1 MQKILNIQ
9 ELKSSEWPSLLEAV
23 LSENLISAFV
33 HGDCLMEGFSALQS
47 PWNLSFILRSNSAAN
62 LQPLRDLATR
72 AERRNISFGY
82 MFTANEIISLWH
94 QFPLEFLH
102 IAYKNEVICGS
113 VPIAQGAV
121 PRNELMKE
129 CQTELNGY
137 LVQMRHEMTSPN
149 FNFTKTAKQWES
161 KLLPTLY
168 GVYFL
173 QTGNYPENSDQVY
186 MQLQTIPNGAALAQ
200 KDTKSQEEY
209 LQALKSLADS
219 LNGAI

>member
-23 LSENLISAFV
+23 LSENLVSAFL

-62 LQPLRDLATR
+62 LQPLRDLASR
-72 AERRNISFGY
+72 AERCNISFGY
-82 MFTANEIISLWH
+82 TFTASEIISLWH

-102 IAYKNEVICGS
+102 IAYKNEVICGA

-121 PRNELMKE
+121 PRLELQKQ
-129 CQTELNGY
+129 CQAELNGY
-137 LVQMRHEMTSPN
+137 LIQMRREMTSPN
-149 FNFTKTAKQWES
+149 FNFSKTAKQWES

-168 GVYFL
+168 GIHFL
-173 QTGNYPENSDQVY
+173 QTGNYPENADQVY
-186 MQLQTIPNGAALAQ
+186 MQLQTIPNGAALA
-200 KDTKSQEEY
+200 KNDVESQEEY
-209 LQALKSLADS
+209 LKALKKLADT
-219 LNGAI
+219 LT